1 MAAGRTAAGCRRRRA
16 AALNAA
22 RHAVFLCHCDAVPE
36 NAARGF
42 DPWHG
47 GQDTVIVVRKHGRF
61 HAWRDAC
68 PHFGGTPMAWR
79 KDAYL
84 NGDASKIVCAAH
96 GAQFDIDSGVCTL
109 GPCLGQA
116 LEAVGIVVTA
126 DQEIYMTPSGDK
138 ET

>member
-1 MAAGRTAAGCRRRRA
+1 MPADSTR
-16 AALNAA
+16 
-22 RHAVFLCHCDAVPE
+22 LCHCDDVPE
-36 NAARGF
+36 NESRGF
-42 DPWHG
+42 DPWDE
-47 GQDTVIVVRKHGRF
+47 GQDSVIVVRKHGSF

-96 GAQFDIDSGVCTL
+96 GAQFDIGSGVCTL

-116 LEAVGIVVTA
+116 LQAVGIVVTA
-126 DQEIYMTPSGDK
+126 EQEIYMTPDERQG
-138 ET
+138 EVQ